1 MATKQYRSNLDLYQP
16 LLLPVRL
23 DEWLPDSHLAYFVA
37 DVVTELDLGPITR
50 RIQSKDRRGNRP
62 FDPAQMV
69 ALLFYGYATGR
80 FSSRRL
86 ALACIEDVP
95 CRVLMGSLTPHFT
108 VIAAFRREYL
118 AELGELFVQIVQI
131 CVRAGLIEGRDV
143 VLDGTKVQANASRHS
158 AMSHERMVE
167 VEKRLTD
174 EVDGWLKRA
183 AEADAAEDAVE
194 EERAARK
201 ETAQAEVE
209 RRISR
214 RERIRAARAALEQE
228 AQEARAAELR
238 EREEAHRSAAEE
250 AARAGEEKEAA
261 RKSALAEKAR
271 AEAETLVPEPP
282 PVPPP
287 AEDLPQHHPEHRA
300 DGTPDPKAQRNFTD
314 PESRIMKTA
323 KGAFDQCFNSQAVV
337 DGRIHLIVAHGLSNQ
352 APDSQYLPPLLE
364 RTIAN
369 LGKAPDSLTADAGY
383 MSETN
388 AITAEERG
396 VTPYLAMA
404 RERRSWPPPEPVEGA
419 PPDGADAQARMASRL
434 KTREG
439 QARMRARKST
449 VELVFGIIK
458 ATMGFRQFLLR
469 GLTKARG
476 EWALVCTAYNIRKV
490 YTATLR

>member
-1 MATKQYRSNLDLYQP
+1 MATKQYRSNLDLNQP

-23 DEWLPDSHLAYFVA
+23 DEWLPEGHLAYFVA

-50 RIQSKDRRGNRP
+50 RIQSKDPRGNRP

-108 VIAAFRREYL
+108 VIATFRREYL
-118 AELGELFVQIVQI
+118 SELGELFGQIVQI
-131 CVRAGLIEGRDV
+131 CVRAGLIDGRNV
-143 VLDGTKVQANASRHS
+143 VLDGTKIQANASRHS

-167 VEKRLTD
+167 VEKRLNE
-174 EVDGWLKRA
+174 EVDSWLKRA
-183 AEADAAEDAVE
+183 AEADAAEDATE

-201 ETAQAEVE
+201 EDAEAEVD
-209 RRISR
+209 RRLSR

-228 AQEARAAELR
+228 AREARAAELR
-238 EREEAHRSAAEE
+238 EREEAHRAAAEE

-261 RKSALAEKAR
+261 RKAALAEKAR
-271 AEAETLVPEPP
+271 AEAEALVPEPP
-282 PVPPP
+282 PEPPP
-287 AEDLPQHHPEHRA
+287 AEALPQHRPEHRA

-323 KGAFDQCFNSQAVV
+323 KGAYDQCFNGQAVV
-337 DGRIHLIVAHGLSNQ
+337 DGRINLIVAQGLGNQ
-352 APDSQYLPPLLE
+352 APDSQYLPPMLE
-364 RTIAN
+364 RTIGN
-369 LGKAPDSLTADAGY
+369 LGMVPDSITADAGY
-383 MSETN
+383 MSATN
-388 AITAEERG
+388 AEAAEQRG

-419 PPDGADAQARMASRL
+419 PPQGADAQARMASRL

-439 QARMRARKST
+439 QTRMRERKST

-458 ATMGFRQFLLR
+458 SAMGFRQFLLR
-469 GLTKARG
+469 GLHKARG

-490 YTATLR
+490 YTATVR

>member
-50 RIQSKDRRGNRP
+50 RIQSKDPRGNRP

-86 ALACIEDVP
+86 AQACIEDVP

-108 VIAAFRREYL
+108 AIATFRREYL
-118 AELGELFVQIVQI
+118 SELGELFGQIVQI

-143 VLDGTKVQANASRHS
+143 VLDGTKIQANASRHS
-158 AMSHERMVE
+158 AMSHERMLE

-174 EVDGWLKRA
+174 EVEGWLKRA
-183 AEADAAEDAVE
+183 AEADAAEDKAE
-194 EERAARK
+194 EERAAQK
-201 ETAQAEVE
+201 DTAQSEVE
-209 RRISR
+209 RRLSR

-228 AQEARAAELR
+228 AREARAAELR
-238 EREEAHRSAAEE
+238 EREAAHRASAEE
-250 AARAGEEKEAA
+250 AARAGKEAEA
-261 RKSALAEKAR
+261 TRKAALAEKAR
-271 AEAETLVPEPP
+271 GKAEALAPEPP
-282 PVPPP
+282 PAPPP
-287 AEDLPQHHPEHRA
+287 AEDLPQHRPEHRA

-314 PESRIMKTA
+314 SESRIMKTA
-323 KGAFDQCFNSQAVV
+323 KGAFDQCFNCQAVV
-337 DGRIHLIVAHGLSNQ
+337 DGHINLIVAHGLSNQ
-352 APDSQYLPPLLE
+352 APDAQYLPAMLE
-364 RTIAN
+364 RAIDH
-369 LGKAPDSLTADAGY
+369 LGKAPVSLTADAGY

-388 AITAEERG
+388 ATTAEERG
-396 VTPYLAMA
+396 VTPYLALA
-404 RERRSWPPPEPVEGA
+404 RERRSWPPPKPVEGA
-419 PPDGADAQARMASRL
+419 PPHGADAQARMANRL

-476 EWALVCTAYNIRKV
+476 EWALVCSAYNIRKV